1 MTASR
6 WLSAL
11 KKYAIKLVWECS
23 MLKLYLLLLFLFW
36 SALKYIISFGLWSN
50 STAFPCHVS
59 HFSESRSTG
68 KAKDDWTFP
77 LEMSPAQMFSPH
89 RLPNRSCV
97 FVENNA
103 FLAFLKES
111 SAILIL
117 RILSFARNTVLGS
130 KGDRSYQSSN
140 LQYAFHTDFWQ
151 ISIQC

>member
-1 MTASR
+1 MTTFR

-23 MLKLYLLLLFLFW
+23 MLKLYLLLLFYFEVPW
-36 SALKYIISFGLWSN
+36 STSFHLASEAIARLSLAMCLISQNLGQQ
-50 STAFPCHVS
+50 
-59 HFSESRSTG
+59 G
-68 KAKDDWTFP
+68 KQKMIEPFHWRC
-77 LEMSPAQMFSPH
+77 LLRRCSPH

-111 SAILIL
+111 STILIL